1 MLTLYQFEPAWGLP
15 NASPFCM
22 KLETYCRM
30 THLDYQV
37 DTSADVL
44 KKAPKGKLPY
54 IEDKGQI
61 IADSNLII
69 EYLKTTYGDPLD
81 GHLSP
86 AEAAIALAMRRLIE
100 ENLYWA
106 LVYSRWI
113 NEENWPKT
121 KDVYFSELPFP
132 LHLLVPKIA
141 RNTVTQSLKGHG
153 MGRHTE
159 SEIYQIAA
167 LDIQALSDFLHDK
180 PYFMGDQPTT
190 LDASAYS
197 CLANILSDTLISPLR
212 DKAVELGNLVSYC
225 DRMHNTYYA

>member
-22 KLETYCRM
+22 KLETYFRM
-30 THLDYQV
+30 TGLEYQV
-37 DTSADVL
+37 DTNADVR
-44 KKAPKGKLPY
+44 KAPKGKLPY
-54 IEDKGQI
+54 IEDKGLI

-81 GHLSP
+81 SHLSP
-86 AEAAIALAMRRLIE
+86 ADAGIALAMRRLIE

-106 LVYSRWI
+106 LVYTRWI
-113 NEENWPKT
+113 DDENWQKT
-121 KDVYFSELPFP
+121 KDVYFSDLPFP
-132 LHLLVPKIA
+132 LRLLVPKIA
-141 RNTVTQSLKGHG
+141 RNTVTQNLQGHG

-167 LDIQALSDFLHDK
+167 LDIQALSDFLQDK
-180 PYFMGDQPTT
+180 PYFMGTQPTT

-197 CLANILSDTLISPLR
+197 CLANILDKTLTSPLR
-212 DKAVELGNLVSYC
+212 DKAAQLENLVTYC
-225 DRMHNTYYA
+225 DRMHQTYYP